1 MAVTPTTIELDPT
14 EVALIVGEED
24 GSMTVRVVAAEELAD
39 DAAETPEPHEIAIA
53 LAMRL
58 LKDPEFH
65 DAVLDWYYAQPD
77 DDDDGVKYRLHL
89 RILPKR
95 DFSSDDPNIQIGDA
109 GTPDSGVGVIRLLS

>member
-1 MAVTPTTIELDPT
+1 MAAAPTTIELDPT

-39 DAAETPEPHEIAIA
+39 DAADTPEPHEIAIA

-77 DDDDGVKYRLHL
+77 DDDEEEDGAEPVDAPAK
-89 RILPKR
+89 PK
-95 DFSSDDPNIQIGDA
+95 A
-109 GTPDSGVGVIRLLS
+109 